1 MSFFNNQ
8 SSIFACSA
16 NEYSSSRVSRE
27 EGGNVADKKAGLLTR
42 DHAAHNNSIS
52 WRMTYMLFTREDD
65 DVEP

>member
-1 MSFFNNQ
+1 
-8 SSIFACSA
+8 
-16 NEYSSSRVSRE
+16 
-27 EGGNVADKKAGLLTR
+27 LLTR